1 MQHVPVLLKQEG
13 EEHKK
18 TAVVN
23 NPPDVDIT
31 LKTMNNVKTETSISK
46 TFEKN
51 VNEIKLIKNIF
62 TNIETMF
69 TYVCIIMNN
78 QKATLSSAFNYQWI
92 HPSQ

>member
-51 VNEIKLIKNIF
+51 VNEIKQIKTF
-62 TNIETMF
+62 SLTLKRCSHM
-69 TYVCIIMNN
+69 YV
-78 QKATLSSAFNYQWI
+78 L
-92 HPSQ
+92 

>member
-31 LKTMNNVKTETSISK
+31 LKTMNSVKTETSISK

-51 VNEIKLIKNIF
+51 VNEIK
-62 TNIETMF
+62 
-69 TYVCIIMNN
+69 
-78 QKATLSSAFNYQWI
+78 
-92 HPSQ
+92 